1 MRKYVSEDRKA
12 LRKSTRICAVIAGF
26 FFIGLGV
33 AIHSIHSV
41 FIGIVLLLV
50 MILQKEIAVTEEG
63 LVVSYDMIVYQYKEV
78 WTFDQIEEIHKEL
91 SPDGTKIALQ
101 VMKDIMSRKLIYSLS
116 EYKDV
121 IDLALEMNPEIHV
134 SDVDF

>member
-1 MRKYVSEDRKA
+1 MNKIFKISAMFLAGA
-12 LRKSTRICAVIAGF
+12 LA
-26 FFIGLGV
+26 
-33 AIHSIHSV
+33 
-41 FIGIVLLLV
+41 
-50 MILQKEIAVTEEG
+50 
-63 LVVSYDMIVYQYKEV
+63 
-78 WTFDQIEEIHKEL
+78 L
-91 SPDGTKIALQ
+91 SPDGTKMALH